1 MSGIQFSSPVTNQK
15 ASPAIHASSLA
26 TRPSPQLP
34 GRIFVDTDNPSTG
47 MYRDTGTVWVQ
58 LSSGSG
64 TVPDLQS
71 VCDVGFLTDTDMTF
85 LYTNSADT
93 SKIGFLNQAVG
104 DFSFDIIK
112 KPSELFS
119 IRALKPSTVDEE
131 MELIFDAPAN
141 TIKTYYN
148 SNEQGLNLD
157 FENSLFSMNALSG
170 AHIILSNSTFDVA
183 VGNYDPC
190 IYANNAYD
198 VSVGDVANGG
208 SGTNINVLPSTSII
222 KTQYGGNDI
231 GLKLDFANRNFYFGN
246 DWQEDT
252 NEFGW
257 FGMTPY
263 EGSQKWNIKIK
274 DTVNFNANFTQSY
287 NSEEAF
293 NQSVSNGTDNSLFSQ
308 NSALLYNTISSTTYT
323 SYVQLVNESFYV
335 AINNNSTSVTTSLV
349 LDGANQRLEVSDNLK
364 SATAS
369 GNSGQHLK
377 IRVGG
382 TDYKIQLLN
391 P

>member
-15 ASPAIHASSLA
+15 ASPAVYASSLA
-26 TRPSPQLP
+26 TRPAPQLP
-34 GRIFVDTDNPSTG
+34 GRLFVDTDNPSTG
-47 MYRDTGTVWVQ
+47 MYRDTGSIWVQ

-64 TVPDLQS
+64 TVPDLQT
-71 VCDVGFLTDTDMTF
+71 VCNVGFLTDTDMTF

-198 VSVGDVANGG
+198 VIIGDVANGG
-208 SGTNINVLPSTSII
+208 SGTNINVLNTGLI

-252 NEFGW
+252 NLFGW
-257 FGMTPY
+257 FGMTAY
-263 EGSQKWNIKIK
+263 AGSQQWNIKIK
-274 DTVNFNANFTQSY
+274 DTVDFNNFFTQFI
-287 NSEEAF
+287 NVEEGF
-293 NQSVSNGTDNSLFSQ
+293 NQFVNSGNETSGFQQGSAQLYHSVTSP
-308 NSALLYNTISSTTYT
+308 TYS
-323 SYVQLVNESFYV
+323 SYVNLTNESFYV
-335 AINNNSTSVTTSLV
+335 AISNNSTSVSTFFN
-349 LDGANQRLEVSDNLK
+349 LDGANQRLEVSNNLK
-364 SATAS
+364 SATAG